1 MQMSDQDVKPVS
13 SVTGAFRALELRSE
27 SAPPPGGKL
36 TPSTG
41 NDVPA
46 PKKQAPDIEALAAK
60 LNIASQSIGRDL
72 RFKVDMAKGQ
82 SVIQVLDRETG
93 EIIREIPP
101 EKAQVS
107 VSANG
112 DVQLQLYDRVV

>member
-1 MQMSDQDVKPVS
+1 MSDQDVKSVSGATGNYSALQYSPEPVLPSGKTQPVS
-13 SVTGAFRALELRSE
+13 
-27 SAPPPGGKL
+27 
-36 TPSTG
+36 G

-46 PKKQAPDIEALAAK
+46 PEKPEPDLEALAAK

-72 RFKVDMAKGQ
+72 RFKVDMASGQ

-101 EKAQVS
+101 QKAS
-107 VSANG
+107 IRLAGNG
-112 DVQLQLYDRVV
+112 DVELRLFDRVV

>member
-1 MQMSDQDVKPVS
+1 MSEQDLKPVS
-13 SVTGAFRALELRSE
+13 SVTGAFRALEIRSE
-27 SAPPPGGKL
+27 SARSSAGKPM
-36 TPSTG
+36 PSTG
-41 NDVPA
+41 NDLPD
-46 PKKQAPDIEALAAK
+46 PKKEAPDIEALAAK

-107 VSANG
+107 VSING
-112 DVQLQLYDRVV
+112 DVQLKLYDRVV